1 MAVLRWGLLSTA
13 RINLALLPALRE
25 CTRAEAVAVASRDLG
40 RASSFAAEH
49 GLPVAYG
56 SYEELIDDPDIDV
69 VYNPLPNS
77 LHAEWTIRAADA
89 GKHVLCEKPLACTL
103 AEVDA
108 IAAAAER
115 NSVVVAEAFMYRHHP
130 QTRRVQEMAAS
141 GAIGDIRLV
150 RGSFSFTLE
159 HRSDIRLDA
168 DLHGGSAWDVG
179 VYPVSYART
188 IFGEPPVAVAAVRH
202 DGANGVDLT
211 CAGTITFPGGGRAQ
225 FDSSFELP
233 FRAHLEIVGSTGV
246 IVVPNP
252 FKPGTVGDDPVRSG
266 RRCARTRRGAR
277 RVRAVHLRG
286 RRSDRRGPRAAAGRG
301 SRSPTAAR
309 TWRRSS
315 PRSTRVAAAA
325 APSRSPA
332 ERHACAA
339 TSPRPTGW
347 RGSTSPRRAAGGPA
361 SSASSSPAPRWR
373 RSPTPI
379 RSHRGSRRPRPGG
392 SLRSTLRW
400 WRTTSPTAWP
410 VTPGR

>member
-233 FRAHLEIVGSTGV
+233 FRAHLEVVGSTGV

-252 FKPGTVGDDPVRSG
+252 FKPARSETILCGPAGDALAPVEVRAEYGLYTYEVDDLTDAVLGLGGPRVTLADSRENVATILAALDSG
-266 RRCARTRRGAR
+266 RR
-277 RVRAVHLRG
+277 
-286 RRSDRRGPRAAAGRG
+286 
-301 SRSPTAAR
+301 
-309 TWRRSS
+309 
-315 PRSTRVAAAA
+315 
-325 APSRSPA
+325 
-332 ERHACAA
+332 
-339 TSPRPTGW
+339 
-347 RGSTSPRRAAGGPA
+347 
-361 SSASSSPAPRWR
+361 
-373 RSPTPI
+373 
-379 RSHRGSRRPRPGG
+379 GG
-392 SLRSTLRW
+392 S
-400 WRTTSPTAWP
+400 P
-410 VTPGR
+410 VEVAR